1 MISIIQK
8 PVSFKIRRKSDIK
21 TFKNVCLCN
30 GSKYIIKINP
40 NYIFMLE
47 KMENQSWN
55 SDWCGWMGLEIAE
68 IYQQK
73 IFFVENIIL
82 SVEMKHSPIRFILFR
97 AERQKSSFAMYM
109 IKGRMWDECI

>member
-21 TFKNVCLCN
+21 TFKNVYLCN

-47 KMENQSWN
+47 KMENNITGTIKQGDLFNIFN
-55 SDWCGWMGLEIAE
+55 SEIQIDVDEWGWKLRKYINKK
-68 IYQQK
+68 Y
-73 IFFVENIIL
+73 F
-82 SVEMKHSPIRFILFR
+82 S
-97 AERQKSSFAMYM
+97 
-109 IKGRMWDECI
+109 

>member
-47 KMENQSWN
+47 KMENNITGTIKQGDLFNIFNPEIQIDVDEW
-55 SDWCGWMGLEIAE
+55 GWKLRKYINKKYYQ
-68 IYQQK
+68 IY
-73 IFFVENIIL
+73 VL
-82 SVEMKHSPIRFILFR
+82 
-97 AERQKSSFAMYM
+97 
-109 IKGRMWDECI
+109 